1 MKPNKHFCSFVWI
14 LYLAKWTGI
23 KNHEIF
29 PFADVFYI
37 DPKNLSLSQWLFR
50 SSFRS
55 SSCIICWMTLCQLT
69 HRWKTGAGSSNS
81 FPDWSVLC
89 KSLCYLCQYVN
100 WYPSYYANFYRDY
113 PKFGSWP
120 NRSGVIGNI
129 NNFNVIFLLTVNG
142 PTNSNFYGAGSTD
155 LLVTWLY
162 LTVTKIDY
170 NLASVIGILI
180 FIYMQKFIYY

>member
-1 MKPNKHFCSFVWI
+1 MNRYKKPRNF
-14 LYLAKWTGI
+14 
-23 KNHEIF
+23 
-29 PFADVFYI
+29 
-37 DPKNLSLSQWLFR
+37 
-50 SSFRS
+50 SFRWRFLHWS
-55 SSCIICWMTLCQLT
+55 KKLVVITMAVPQFISLLIMLICWMTLGQLT
-69 HRWKTGAGSSNS
+69 HCWKTGAGSSNS

-170 NLASVIGILI
+170 NLSSVIGILI